1 MPDSTPTMTERH
13 ILANQIAIMQHLR
26 LTATG
31 NHRDHLA
38 RRADATEKLLLD
50 QNAKE
55 FATRRCE
62 D

>member
-1 MPDSTPTMTERH
+1 MPDSKPTLIERH
-13 ILANQIAIMQHLR
+13 ILANQLAIMQHLCLAAIGNR
-26 LTATG
+26 L
-31 NHRDHLA
+31 DHLV